1 MRYGVTL
8 RTAVV
13 LGSIVAGA
21 SCGAAG
27 AAEKARISGLADV
40 NFGQITGTVD
50 QAIGQS
56 LCVYSS
62 SPTGA
67 YGVTAS
73 GSGSGGS
80 FALSSGSAELAYDV
94 LWADAPNQ
102 SSGMALLSG
111 TPRGGFTSN
120 ASQHF
125 CNSGPS
131 STATL
136 TIVIRSAE
144 LGNAQAGSYSGML
157 QITITPE

>member
-8 RTAVV
+8 IGLV
-13 LGSIVAGA
+13 LGFILAGV
-21 SCGAAG
+21 SSGAVH
-27 AAEKARISGLADV
+27 AAEKVRITGLVDV
-40 NFGQITGTVD
+40 NFGQIGGAVD

-62 SPTGA
+62 GPTGA
-67 YGVTAS
+67 YAVTAN
-73 GSGSGGS
+73 GNGSGGS

-94 LWADAPNQ
+94 LWADAANQ
-102 SSGMALLSG
+102 ASGTALFSG

-120 ASQHF
+120 ARQHF

-136 TIVIRSAE
+136 TIVIRSAD
-144 LGNAQAGSYSGML
+144 LGNAQAGSYSGIL